1 MVIRVFRETPD
12 RGFPTS
18 VVGEVRLSVTT
29 GINALN
35 IAIINL
41 YTVPAGDTVVVTR
54 AEVRCTAVGISPIT
68 VAATAG
74 IGIAAG
80 EDDIFNSQL
89 LNGLTTSG
97 KVFKF
102 PVGGIGVIAAAGEII
117 NLGIDI
123 GATTSF
129 GSQTFEVDL
138 FGYSVE

>member
-1 MVIRVFRETPD
+1 MAIRVFRETPD

-29 GINALN
+29 GIDAKV
-35 IAIINL
+35 IATTDL

-54 AEVRCTAVGISPIT
+54 AEVRCTAATSIT

-74 IGIAAG
+74 VGVAAG

-89 LNGLTTSG
+89 LNGLITSN

-102 PVGGIGVIAAAGEII
+102 PVGGVGVIAAAGEVVK
-117 NLGIDI
+117 LGIDI
-123 GATTSF
+123 GATGT
-129 GSQTFEVDL
+129 SQTFEVDL